1 MSDAL
6 KNAMLCLVERRK
18 YIVTLGELDCRK
30 TVRERPCTDWGLR
43 HLSEFRTKSIFSVN
57 RDYFACRCK

>member
-18 YIVTLGELDCRK
+18 YIVTLGELDRCNWYHGNQK
-30 TVRERPCTDWGLR
+30 QDNSDS
-43 HLSEFRTKSIFSVN
+43 LSHRWVN
-57 RDYFACRCK
+57 WRL